1 MQKEKREDWGM
12 GYLLQYENVAY
23 FYEDRECVEI
33 LDRRVYP
40 EKKEK
45 IICKDYLDVANAI
58 KNMATQSGGQFMAAA
73 MGMALASLQF
83 KNMDKDAYI
92 LKMKEACEDIKN
104 ARPTTKEELTNIANS
119 QFNLFKELIEKGA
132 GTKDIIISLKNNAI
146 DLTNTRYRLNA
157 KAGEHFAK
165 IVKDGDAIL
174 THCFGET
181 CFGGFLRSFNED
193 KKKVHIYC
201 QETRPFLQGAR
212 LTASLAF
219 DMGFHTS
226 LVTDAM
232 AAHLMSKKKIN
243 YFVSAADVITKDG
256 HVVNKIGTFNTA
268 IIASYFSLP
277 YYAIGIISKKH
288 SSIENIKIE
297 MRDASDVLKFNG
309 AKITSDGVEGLYP
322 AFDITPPS
330 LVSGIATENGIIS
343 PKDILND

>member
-23 FYEDRECVEI
+23 FYEDRAEMEI
-33 LDRRVYP
+33 LDRRVFP
-40 EKKEK
+40 EKREK
-45 IICKDYLDVANAI
+45 IRCRDYLDVVMAI

-83 KNMDKDAYI
+83 KNMKKDDYI
-92 LKMKEACEDIKN
+92 LKMKEAKEDIKK
-104 ARPTTKEELTNIANS
+104 ARPTTKEELGNIAEV
-119 QFNLFKELIEKGA
+119 QFNLFSELIKKEA
-132 GTKDIIISLKNNAI
+132 TTKDIVGSLKQNAI

-157 KAGEHFAK
+157 KAGEYFAK

-193 KKKVHIYC
+193 KKNVHIYC
-201 QETRPFLQGAR
+201 QETRPFLQGAK
-212 LTASLAF
+212 LTASLAV

-226 LVTDAM
+226 LITDAM

-256 HVVNKIGTFNTA
+256 HVVNKIGTLNTA
-268 IIASYFSLP
+268 IVSSYFSVP

-288 SSIENIKIE
+288 NTIENIKIE
-297 MRDASDVLKFNG
+297 MRDPNNVLKFNG
-309 AKITSDGVEGLYP
+309 AKITSDGVEALYP

-330 LVSGIATENGIIS
+330 LVSGIATESGIVDA
-343 PKDILND
+343 KDILNY